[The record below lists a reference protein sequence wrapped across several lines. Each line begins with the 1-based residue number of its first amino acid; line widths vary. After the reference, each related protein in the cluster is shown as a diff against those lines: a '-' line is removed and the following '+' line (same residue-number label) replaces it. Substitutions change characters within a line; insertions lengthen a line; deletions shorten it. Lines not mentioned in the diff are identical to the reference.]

1 MRRKKQRGYKGSVSR
16 APMFAVELYFQ
27 FYPRLCLV
35 ESGARAIIRSMFL
48 MRPSFALPP
57 RGATLLLAAACFAA
71 GLGAGTLT
79 GPVAASRDLE
89 RAPPSHAEP
98 TTGPLRSGHPAEVI
112 RVLDGDTFEARV
124 RIWPGMDVTTR
135 VRLRGIDAPEM
146 RARCEDERTKA
157 LAARDALARI
167 LSEGAVG
174 ISSIGQDKY
183 GGRVDAD
190 VSTLRT
196 PDVSAALLE
205 RGLARRY
212 SGGRRASWCG

>member
-1 MRRKKQRGYKGSVSR
+1 MVVVPVFRSMALTLKHFAGVQRGGV
-16 APMFAVELYFQ
+16 
-27 FYPRLCLV
+27 
-35 ESGARAIIRSMFL
+35 
-48 MRPSFALPP
+48 
-57 RGATLLLAAACFAA
+57 LLLAAACFAA
-71 GLGAGTLT
+71 GLTAGTLIA
-79 GPVAASRDLE
+79 PVGANVSVEA
-89 RAPPSHAEP
+89 APPPAVQAG
-98 TTGPLRSGHPAEVI
+98 TLRSGHPAEVV

-146 RARCEDERTKA
+146 HARCDDERVKA
-157 LAARDALARI
+157 VAARDALAKV

-174 ISSIGQDKY
+174 ISRIGQDKY

-190 VSTLRT
+190 VSTART

-212 SGGRRASWCG
+212 SGGKRESWCG